1 MMKNSIEKIVLASSL
16 VFLLGGA
23 LPSFAEENASH
34 KHYKATMPE
43 ASHKDYMEKK
53 SEDSAEN
60 QDTAAPKHTMRNG
73 VKMTGK
79 AHREHIEKGKQNH
92 DAAKEEDKSTHKH
105 YKATMKGDK
114 HGE

>member
-1 MMKNSIEKIVLASSL
+1 MKNLIEKIAVASSL
-16 VFLLGGA
+16 AFLLAGS

-43 ASHKDYMEKK
+43 ASHKEYMEKK
-53 SEDSAEN
+53 SDDVAEN
-60 QDTAAPKHTMRNG
+60 QDAATPKHTMRNG
-73 VKMTGK
+73 VKMTEK
-79 AHREHIEKGKQNH
+79 THREHIEKGKQNH
-92 DAAKEEDKSTHKH
+92 DDAKEEDKSTHKH